1 MFCTNCGATVSGTF
15 CPNCGTRQ
23 ASSSPREPAPFA
35 GQQTPV
41 SQPGYIPAAS
51 ALPPLP
57 YATWASRVAAYL
69 IDMAIVFA
77 AMVVMGLIAGLLGVS
92 FVSLDAITHGHGG
105 FSGPACCCVLALFP
119 AAQLIVGIYNR
130 VFLVARRGYSIG
142 QGVLKLKTVD
152 GYGNLLSVGTLVLRL
167 IVQALLGIIP
177 ILGLLDM
184 LWPLWD
190 ERRQTLHDKAVGS
203 YVIDN
208 PERNAPVF

>member
-1 MFCTNCGATVSGTF
+1 MFCTNCGAPVSGGF
-15 CPNCGTRQ
+15 CTNCGTRQ
-23 ASSSPREPAPFA
+23 AQ
-35 GQQTPV
+35 GTPV
-41 SQPGYIPAAS
+41 PQMPQPGYIPAAS
-51 ALPPLP
+51 ALPALP

-69 IDMAIVFA
+69 IDMAIVF
-77 AMVVMGLIAGLLGVS
+77 GLIVILGLVAGLLGVS
-92 FVSLDAITHGHGG
+92 FLSLDAITRGHGG
-105 FSGPACCCVLALFP
+105 FGGPACCCLLGLFP

-142 QGVLKLKTVD
+142 QGVMKLKTVD

-167 IVQALLGIIP
+167 IVQALLSFIP
-177 ILGLLDM
+177 VLGLLDM

-208 PERNAPVF
+208 PDRAAPVF

>member
-1 MFCTNCGATVSGTF
+1 MFCTNCGATVSGGF
-15 CPNCGTRQ
+15 CTNCGPRQ
-23 ASSSPREPAPFA
+23 ASASTPVPGP
-35 GQQTPV
+35 QTPF

-51 ALPPLP
+51 ALPALP

-69 IDMAIVFA
+69 IDMVIVF
-77 AMVVMGLIAGLLGVS
+77 GLIAILGVVAGLLGIS
-92 FVSLDAITHGHGG
+92 FLSLDAITHGHGG
-105 FSGPACCCVLALFP
+105 FGGPACCCLLALFP

-142 QGVLKLKTVD
+142 QGVMKLKTVD

-167 IVQALLGIIP
+167 IVQALLSFIP
-177 ILGLLDM
+177 VLGLLDM

-208 PERNAPVF
+208 PDRTAPVF